1 MLEELGKDLWN
12 VALAGIGAVAIAS
25 EKAYELGKVCVEKGG
40 ETLEKGKAVSE
51 DLMRKGEQIAQER
64 REKYRQE
71 ALERL
76 TAVEREELRIK
87 LADLDAKEAAEKAAQ
102 AEADRMAAE
111 IDAEEKKVIDFEP
124 KDDHFEE

>member
-12 VALAGIGAVAIAS
+12 VALAGIGAMAIAG
-25 EKAYELGKVCVEKGG
+25 EKVYEFGKVCISKGG

-51 DLMRKGEQIAQER
+51 DLMRRGEQVAQEQ
-64 REKYRQE
+64 RERFRQE

-76 TAVEREELRIK
+76 SAEEREALRAK
-87 LADLDAKEAAEKAAQ
+87 LAELDARDAARE
-102 AEADRMAAE
+102 
-111 IDAEEKKVIDFEP
+111 AEEKAEEKVIDFEA